1 MATRIKEKAKA
12 RRENR
17 DTRPRATAKYI
28 RMSSR
33 KVKAVIDLI
42 RGKSVGEAIAILENT
57 NRAAVEPVKKVLN
70 SAIANAENNLEM
82 SRDTLYIAEAYANQG
97 PTLKR
102 FRPRAQGRAAMIR
115 KRTSHITII
124 LDEINREG

>member
-1 MATRIKEKAKA
+1 MATRIKEKAIKH
-12 RRENR
+12 REN
-17 DTRPRATAKYI
+17 DDKRPRATARYI

-42 RGKSVGEAIAILENT
+42 RNKDLGEAQAILANT
-57 NRAAVEPVKKVLN
+57 PRAATEPVLKVLN
-70 SAIANAENNLEM
+70 SAAANAENNLGM
-82 SRDTLYIAEAYANQG
+82 DRDNLYVAEVYANQG

-102 FRPRAQGRAAMIR
+102 YRPRAHGRATRIR

-124 LDEINREG
+124 LDEKK

>member
-1 MATRIKEKAKA
+1 MASRVKEKAI
-12 RRENR
+12 RHREN
-17 DTRPRATAKYI
+17 DDKRPKATARYI

-42 RGKSVGEAIAILENT
+42 RDKNLGEARAILANT
-57 NRAAVEPVKKVLN
+57 PRAATEPVLKVLN
-70 SAIANAENNLEM
+70 SAAANAENNLGM
-82 SRDTLYIAEAYANQG
+82 DRDNLFVAEVYANQG

-102 FRPRAQGRAAMIR
+102 YRPRAHGRAARIR

-124 LDEINREG
+124 LDEKK